1 MSRQTIY
8 AIEAG
13 TYIPNTAV
21 SLKLARA
28 LESTVEEIFQIAP
41 EPQTPDEIL
50 EATLIGD
57 CASMVPGQPLRLCRV
72 DDDIVGVAFTWKS
85 RQCRRYLGPCPE
97 RLSVARWLPAP
108 DMT

>member
-72 DDDIVGVAFTWKS
+72 DDDIVGVASPGNLASAGATWDLAPSVFPS
-85 RQCRRYLGPCPE
+85 RGGFQHRI
-97 RLSVARWLPAP
+97 
-108 DMT
+108 